1 MVRVSLGVPSPGCR
15 FEKKARAV
23 AILDLYRAG
32 TRTMIILFN
41 PRATKPRNRRF
52 PLSIMALAA
61 VLEGREEYQ
70 IVDGNVDENPT
81 QTILD
86 LIRDNDVELLGV
98 TVMPGPQMASA
109 MTSCQEIRRQC
120 PKVPIV
126 WGGYFPSTYSDA
138 SLNARYV
145 DYVVRGQGEDT
156 LLELI
161 AALRGQRSLDGIL
174 GLSYKDFFGLHRH
187 NPERLMKGPDLF
199 PWSPFHRV
207 PVEKYLRPSF
217 FGRRTAAHHASMGCP
232 FRCSF
237 CGVHALYGNR
247 ELAESPERTEAI
259 LRHLKTRYGADSVQ
273 FYDMNF
279 FLKESHARE
288 LVDRLAALGL
298 RWWCEAR
305 IDTFNRYSDATLE
318 AIRRA
323 GCAMI
328 FFGAE
333 SGSDWV
339 LKEMQKDITTE
350 QTLSVARRIRQFGI
364 IPEFSFVIGNP
375 RDPERDTRET
385 LEFIRKVK
393 RINRQSEIIIY
404 HYTPVPQRTAMYGNV
419 DGQMFFPSTPE
430 EWASKPWMDFTL
442 RIDPNT
448 PWQKRKT
455 KKLIDNFEVV
465 INSRWPT
472 VQDIRAPRWGRV
484 LLKTLGSWRYALRA
498 YAFPKELRWAQQ
510 FITLRKP
517 KQESL

>member
-1 MVRVSLGVPSPGCR
+1 
-15 FEKKARAV
+15 
-23 AILDLYRAG
+23 
-32 TRTMIILFN
+32 MIVLFN
-41 PRATKPRNRRF
+41 PRATRPRNRRF
-52 PLSIMALAA
+52 PLSVMALAA

-70 IVDGNVDENPT
+70 IVDGNIDENPT
-81 QTILD
+81 ATILD
-86 LIRDNDVELLGV
+86 LIQHNNVELLGV
-98 TVMPGPQMASA
+98 TVMPGPQMVAA
-109 MTSCQEIRRQC
+109 IAACREIRSRHSKL
-120 PKVPIV
+120 PVV
-126 WGGYFPSTYSDA
+126 WGGYFPSIYSDA
-138 SLNARYV
+138 ALNARYV

-161 AALRGQRSLDGIL
+161 DAIRGKRPFAGIL
-174 GLSYKDFFGLHRH
+174 GLSHKDAFGLHRH
-187 NPERLMKGPDLF
+187 NPERLMKGPDAF

-207 PVEKYLRPSF
+207 SVEKYLRPSF
-217 FGRRTAAHHASMGCP
+217 FGSRTTAHHASIGCP

-237 CGVHALYGNR
+237 CGVHAAYGTR
-247 ELAESPERTEAI
+247 ELVESPARTEAI
-259 LRHLKTRYGADSVQ
+259 LRHLKTQYGADSVQ

-288 LVDRLAALGL
+288 LAERITPLGL
-298 RWWCEAR
+298 PWWCEAR
-305 IDTFNRYSDATLE
+305 IDTFNRYSDATIDAL
-318 AIRRA
+318 RCA
-323 GCAMI
+323 GCTMI

-333 SGSDWV
+333 SGSNWV

-350 QTLSVARRIRQFGI
+350 QTLAVAQRIRQFGI

-385 LEFIRKVK
+385 LHFIRKIK
-393 RINRQSEIIIY
+393 QINRQSEIIIY

-419 DGQMFFPSTPE
+419 DGQVSFPTTPE
-430 EWASKPWMDFTL
+430 EWATKRWMNFTL

-448 PWQKRKT
+448 PWLKRKT

-465 INSRWPT
+465 INARWPT
-472 VQDIRAPRWGRV
+472 VQDIRAPRWSRA
-484 LLKTLGSWRYALRA
+484 LLKALSSWRYAARI